1 MIHVMFVCLGNI
13 CRSPLAEGV
22 LKKLIKERNLQNEI
36 AVDSSG
42 TSNWHVGDLPDPRTE
57 EIAIQH
63 GIQLDHRGQQ
73 IHPED
78 LQTFDYIV
86 SMDTSN
92 YNNIRALKG
101 FGGNGQ
107 GRLIMMRDFD
117 ELGMGKDVPDPYYG
131 GANGFKNVYD
141 MLLRS
146 CNNFLDH
153 ILKENNIT

>member
-22 LKKLIKERNLQNEI
+22 FKKLIIERNLQNEI
-36 AVDSSG
+36 AVDSAG

-57 EIAIQH
+57 EIASQH
-63 GIQLDHRGQQ
+63 DVQLDHRGQQ

-86 SMDTSN
+86 AMDISN
-92 YNNIRALKG
+92 YNNIRALEG
-101 FGGNGQ
+101 FGENGQ

-117 ELGMGKDVPDPYYG
+117 ELGKGKDVPDPYYG
-131 GANGFKNVYD
+131 GANGFENVYK

-146 CNNFLDH
+146 CTNFLDY
-153 ILKENNIT
+153 IVKEHNIM